1 MTIYDVAV
9 IPLIVGIVELFKQI
23 GLPSNFSAVV
33 SLILGVVI
41 GIVYISPNDI
51 KKGILMGLALGVA
64 ASGLYSGTKSTV
76 EGIKVVFVKEKKKKK
91 Y

>member
-1 MTIYDVAV
+1 MSIYDVAV

-23 GLPSNFSAVV
+23 GLPSKFSAIVAVV
-33 SLILGVVI
+33 LGIVI
-41 GIVYISPNDI
+41 GIIYLSPDDI
-51 KKGILMGLALGVA
+51 KKGILLGISLGLA

-76 EGIKVVFVKEKKKKK
+76 EGVKVVFVKRKKKK

>member
-1 MTIYDVAV
+1 MSIYDVAV

-23 GLPSNFSAVV
+23 GLPSSFSAVV
-33 SLILGVVI
+33 SVILGIVI

-51 KKGILMGLALGVA
+51 KKGILMGLALGLA

-76 EGIKVVFVKEKKKKK
+76 EGVKVVFVKTRKKK